1 MADMTRGME
10 VHNRLEE
17 RYSRRLEGVTNER
30 QAREAAD
37 ARRADALERER
48 QVREARQE
56 EQIRSAR
63 RLDTE
68 QRQRNQQLL
77 IDLSRTDQE
86 RQVAI
91 DKALQSN
98 AVAGRGSIYDLVV

>member
-10 VHNRLEE
+10 ISNRLEE
-17 RYSRRLEGVTNER
+17 RYSRRLEGVATER
-30 QAREAAD
+30 RAREAVD

-48 QVREARQE
+48 QVREDRE
-56 EQIRSAR
+56 DEKVRSAR

-77 IDLSRTDQE
+77 IDLSRSDQE
-86 RQVAI
+86 RQGDI
-91 DKALQSN
+91 DKALQGN
-98 AVAGRGSIYDLVV
+98 ALARPGSIYDLVV